1 MEVEITYLLAEV
13 LKVKNWFCNLMDV
26 TEANKIPMI
35 SNFVKRIIL
44 FKIRIRIIVLLFKI
58 ISLEYFSFKRFLFIN
73 ANDLIN
79 LCK

>member
-26 TEANKIPMI
+26 TEANKIPMR

-58 ISLEYFSFKRFLFIN
+58 ISLEYFSFKRFLLIN